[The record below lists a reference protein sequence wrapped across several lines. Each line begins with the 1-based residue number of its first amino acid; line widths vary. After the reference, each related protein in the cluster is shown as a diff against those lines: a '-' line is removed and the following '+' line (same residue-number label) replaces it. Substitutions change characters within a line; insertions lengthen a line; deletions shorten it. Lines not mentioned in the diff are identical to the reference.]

1 MTFGYSHPEWETPVG
16 IRAEQWLIKSVESLV
31 MNVVGTRNE
40 TNTPRGKPIMFI
52 GHSWGGIIIEM
63 VSPRIFSSMYV
74 D

>member
-1 MTFGYSHPEWETPVG
+1 
-16 IRAEQWLIKSVESLV
+16 V